1 MKEGDSEQQGVP
13 NGLSELQKSW
23 TGKADLKEGLVY
35 FGALFVETREFK
47 KNMPIKPPQR
57 LSKQVIYCALTTV
70 KGRVDGY

>member
-13 NGLSELQKSW
+13 NGLSELQRSW

-47 KNMPIKPPQR
+47 KRCR
-57 LSKQVIYCALTTV
+57 LSH
-70 KGRVDGY
+70 RRGYRSR